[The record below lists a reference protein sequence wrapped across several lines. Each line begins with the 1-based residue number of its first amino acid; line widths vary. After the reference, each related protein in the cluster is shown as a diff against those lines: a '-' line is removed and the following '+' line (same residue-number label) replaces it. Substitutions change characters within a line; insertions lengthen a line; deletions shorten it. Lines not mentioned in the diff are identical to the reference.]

1 MSDVQATETVAS
13 AESAPSAEAA
23 EPQRSK
29 WRSAFAFKRISGLYV
44 WAAVF
49 LLFSVWVPEKFLTR
63 VTWTSLAADQAVTT
77 IVALG
82 LVVALAAGVFDL
94 SVGAVLGASAALTA
108 DLMVNKHWNPVLA
121 MAVTLLFGLA
131 VGLVNGIVV
140 VRFKV
145 DSFIA
150 TLGMS
155 SVLTG
160 LTEWLTKNQQI
171 VGISNGFKKIATLKP
186 FGIPIPFFYMLLI
199 ALVLWYILQ
208 LTPVGRYLYATGG
221 SREIARLA
229 GVRPERWI
237 YMALLTSSFVASI
250 GGIIVLARVSGAGP
264 TLGATYVLPVF
275 AAAFLGA
282 TQFQPGRFN
291 IWGTVLAVY
300 LLATGTKGLQLVG
313 FDPWVDKLFYG
324 AALVIAVALAGF
336 EGRQRLRS
344 RKQSTS
350 TTGGSTTGDTASS
363 TTSSGAVA

>member
-1 MSDVQATETVAS
+1 M
-13 AESAPSAEAA
+13 
-23 EPQRSK
+23 
-29 WRSAFAFKRISGLYV
+29 
-44 WAAVF
+44 F
-49 LLFSVWVPEKFLTR
+49 LLFAVWVPDKFLTR
-63 VTWTSLAADQAVTT
+63 VTWTSLASEQAVTT

-94 SVGAVLGASAALTA
+94 SVGAVLGASAALCA
-108 DLMVNKHWNPVLA
+108 HLMVEESWNPVLA
-121 MAVTLLFGLA
+121 IVATLLFGVL

-155 SVLTG
+155 SVLVG
-160 LTEWLTKNQQI
+160 LTEWLTDNQQI
-171 VGISNGFKKIATLKP
+171 VGVSNGFKKLATLKP
-186 FGIPIPFFYMLLI
+186 FGIPAPFFYMLAI
-199 ALVLWYILQ
+199 AMVLWYILQ

-237 YMALLTSSFVASI
+237 YMALITSSLIASA

-264 TLGATYVLPVF
+264 TLGASYVLPVF

-291 IWGTVLAVY
+291 IWGTVVAVY

-336 EGRQRLRS
+336 EGRQRVQR
-344 RKQSTS
+344 RRQQ
-350 TTGGSTTGDTASS
+350 AP
-363 TTSSGAVA
+363 AAAQPA